1 MANYISLD
9 RICLT
14 SMNDFADFDIGVKK
28 NDTILVFS
36 SRV

>member
-1 MANYISLD
+1 MANYIPLD
-9 RICLT
+9 RI